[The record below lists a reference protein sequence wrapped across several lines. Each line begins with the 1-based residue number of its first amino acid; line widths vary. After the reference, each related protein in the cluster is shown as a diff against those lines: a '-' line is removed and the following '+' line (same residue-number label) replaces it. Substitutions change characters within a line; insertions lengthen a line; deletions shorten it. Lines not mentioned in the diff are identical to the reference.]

1 MKANL
6 SVILER
12 WAELYDAIGHNRK
25 SKDGKKEKAF
35 YLIRAI
41 NEDNE
46 FVRNQ
51 NTAKSPCVAY
61 SILIDAEGTN
71 NLVVNYEH
79 TIYFL
84 MRSKQTSLAKSARQ
98 DDEQFMNVQMAMDEF
113 VQDLLAYL
121 ARLKHTGK
129 CPITGQTYD
138 AATMQALAG
147 LQLDKANW
155 LSLATKYSGWNVLA
169 LAIEQNQPRNL
180 NCINTDQYTV
190 PTADPATTQQPSD
203 SGTDSNTGTDAGNP

>member
-1 MKANL
+1 
-6 SVILER
+6 
-12 WAELYDAIGHNRK
+12 
-25 SKDGKKEKAF
+25 
-35 YLIRAI
+35 
-41 NEDNE
+41 
-46 FVRNQ
+46 
-51 NTAKSPCVAY
+51 VAY

-190 PTADPATTQQPSD
+190 PTAEPATPQQPSG
-203 SGTDSNTGTDAGNP
+203 SGTDPNTGTDAGNP